1 MQVHLITFISLFSL
15 FLAAGVNA
23 QEPLFTR
30 EGADPTFAALIEKGT
45 LKPGERFAKLTVHG
59 SRIDVNNDLLEKQV
73 GKAGAI
79 SKVIG
84 LHTQNSGGIPR
95 KEFPNWTRWYQ
106 EDGNTQVF
114 RLFKDEQNIRSGTG
128 DKASPGRVETYSKSL
143 TVATGTWKEW
153 EATYTIIDPVGANI
167 FQLFHDGKDSKGKA
181 LLWAFHIR
189 MNDEGDIYFSRRRSI
204 PGMEDRIVLAEKM
217 TGKSLSVKIRS
228 NSHEYEIYQKPPLD
242 EAWKLVTKGSY
253 HQAQDN
259 KISFRWGMYCGSKA
273 GMSIKKDAMMFV
285 TGATIR

>member
-1 MQVHLITFISLFSL
+1 MLVIVSF
-15 FLAAGVNA
+15 FLAASLTA
-23 QEPLFTR
+23 EEPLFAR
-30 EGADPTFAALIEKGT
+30 EGTDPTFASLIENGT
-45 LKPGERFAKLTVHG
+45 LMPGERFAKLTVLG
-59 SRIDVNNDLLEKQV
+59 SRIDVNNELLEKQV
-73 GKAGAI
+73 GKSGDI
-79 SKVIG
+79 PKDIG

-95 KEFPNWTRWYQ
+95 KDFANWTRWYQ

-128 DKASPGRVETYSKSL
+128 DKASLGRVETYSKSL
-143 TVATGTWKEW
+143 TVESGTWKEW

-167 FQLFHDGKDSKGKA
+167 FQLFHNGKDSKGKD

-204 PGMEDRIVLAEKM
+204 PGMEDRITLAEKM
-217 TGKSLSVKIRS
+217 TGKSLSIKVRS
-228 NSHEYEIYQKPPLD
+228 NGHEYEVYQKPPLD

-253 HQAQDN
+253 HKAEDN

-273 GMSIKKDAMMFV
+273 VMSVKKDAMIFV
-285 TGATIR
+285 TGVTTR